1 MRVGRLDF
9 GRQATAEVAL
19 LRRNLEFWP
28 EFLEVAASAPAVSL
42 ETRYAPIPVRAAV
55 EIAHNRLKHGVSV
68 GWAAFG
74 ARLRQSGA
82 KVLFGTDQTRE
93 PFEMATRIT
102 PNVRQLLVAHGSLR
116 HEGLALHNQIRHAPN
131 RTLCVW
137 GQHDADL
144 YRRVIPNSV
153 HCVVTGSL
161 RNAMHIRINGLNPY
175 RKPTIP
181 LLFVSQYAG
190 IRREGPPSSSN
201 RNRVLRLLEGH
212 LAKYCRENKLPIQIA
227 LRPPVSGT
235 PEPSQFDDE
244 VKHFRAVFEG
254 VRTSFTDRAVRYST
268 YMASDA
274 ADVTV
279 GVPSGSL
286 TESFSRGNKVL
297 MIRQSPETGTYL
309 GFPYDG
315 AWLLTEPHYEAFRD
329 RLNYL
334 RRIGRS
340 PATEE
345 WKSVRNQMV
354 EGGTT
359 AQAFG
364 LIQKNLFGSL
374 IAPSNY

>member
-1 MRVGRLDF
+1 MRIGRLDF

-19 LRRNLEFWP
+19 LCRNLEFWP
-28 EFLEVAASAPAVSL
+28 EFLEVTASAPAVSL
-42 ETRYAPIPVRAAV
+42 ETRSASIPIRAVV

-144 YRRVIPNSV
+144 YRRVIPDAV

-190 IRREGPPSSSN
+190 IRKEGPPSSSN

-212 LAKYCRENKLPIQIA
+212 LAKYCRENQVPIQIA

-286 TESFSRGNKVL
+286 TESFGRGNKVL
-297 MIRQSPETGTYL
+297 MVQQAPETGTYF
-309 GFPYDG
+309 GFPKSGD
-315 AWLLTEPHYEAFRD
+315 WLLSEPLYESFRE
-329 RLNYL
+329 RLDMIRGMSRLEAEVKWRAERQEMLCNGTSDYPAAQIESLL
-334 RRIGRS
+334 RELS
-340 PATEE
+340 T
-345 WKSVRNQMV
+345 
-354 EGGTT
+354 
-359 AQAFG
+359 
-364 LIQKNLFGSL
+364 
-374 IAPSNY
+374 